1 MKSNQAFGATRAIAV
16 THARTI
22 ALVASVP
29 AILTIS
35 GCTAMLTPLGAE
47 NYDCNRKENPAS
59 PYCHSF
65 RSVANATNSDIP
77 DSRYDTAV
85 RISDVDRLA
94 GIAPPAAEVS
104 HDATPPAAATTFQ
117 GAQQL
122 RPEHTQGAIVG
133 LGVQHEGTPVRVA
146 PLVQRTWV
154 KRHVEQGDRLVGSTY
169 LYTEV
174 TRAHWQGYAE
184 SSGAAGAA
192 RDVVRP
198 HLPADDDL
206 AAVRAATNTVNKTA
220 TGLLGQVKSSLSQPG
235 VAAPSGTVVA
245 PPIDGASMPQ

>member
-94 GIAPPAAEVS
+94 GIAPPAANVS
-104 HDATPPAAATTFQ
+104 HDAPPPVAATNFQ
-117 GAQQL
+117 GVQQL
-122 RPEHTQGAIVG
+122 GPEHAQAAVVG
-133 LGVQHEGTPVRVA
+133 LGLQHEGTPVRVA

-184 SSGAAGAA
+184 SSNAASSA
-192 RDVVRP
+192 REVVRP
-198 HLPADDDL
+198 HLPADDDA
-206 AAVRAATNTVNKTA
+206 AAVRSAANSVNKTA
-220 TGLLGQVKSSLSQPG
+220 TGLVGRVLPSLSQPG
-235 VAAPSGTVVA
+235 VVAPSGTVVA